1 MLNINTEKALLW
13 HLAGLL
19 ALCSLLYFPYLGT
32 LPFFNK
38 GEPREALVVQE
49 IVQHGSWLFP
59 LKLGVQVP
67 SKPPLFH
74 WLGALASMI
83 RGEISEATVRFPSA
97 LLATL
102 SVLLL
107 YGLGQKIAARG
118 TAFLAG
124 VILATTVGF
133 QSEAV
138 AARVDMTLAFFVTV
152 DLVVFYLL
160 YQGFLKGS
168 GWFYGFYLL
177 LGVGVLAKGPVG
189 LILPAIIL
197 FSFLWLR
204 GRWDFLSRLCFH
216 PGALLTL
223 FVALAWYGLAVAKG
237 GEEFVSRQLIHENLA
252 RFFVS
257 GEGGTGHQ
265 KPIYYYLPYLMADG
279 LPWSLFLPF
288 VVADWFRRKAF
299 AEEHR
304 LFLMLWAGLIF
315 IFFSLSAGK
324 RSVYILPLYPPLALL
339 TAIWLGSRAQGA
351 IRTWGFKSVGGLCL
365 LVGVVGL
372 LASLAGLFSGAGP
385 SLLFSYVEAAV
396 KPKDYAALIIVRDFL
411 ARNGWLFLS
420 LASLVSILWLAAGL
434 LLLTTSHRAAVA
446 CLAVLSLI
454 AGLSV
459 RGMVMAAVAEARSYR
474 PFMEEVNRRVG
485 CCELLTL
492 YEVGWDSSSVLFYR
506 GGRAAAEGGDLDGL
520 KKRMRETGGYYI
532 MGEREWRKLEASG
545 AEGFSL
551 ELASRGAGPDGS
563 EPIVLVRSAKS
574 GKGA

>member
-1 MLNINTEKALLW
+1 MLNIKPQRAVLC

-19 ALCSLLYFPYLGT
+19 ALCSLLYLPNLGT

-97 LLATL
+97 LLAAV

-107 YGLGQKIAARG
+107 YGLGQKIAAAG

-138 AARVDMTLAFFVTV
+138 TARVDMTLAFFVTA

-160 YQGFLKGS
+160 YQRFLKGS

-189 LILPAIIL
+189 LILPTMTI
-197 FSFLWLR
+197 FFFLWLR

-223 FVALAWYGLAVAKG
+223 FLALAWYGLAVAKG

-257 GEGGTGHQ
+257 GAGGTGHQ

-299 AEEHR
+299 AEEHL

-324 RSVYILPLYPPLALL
+324 RSVYLLPLYPPLALL
-339 TAIWLGSRAQGA
+339 TAIWLGGRAEGA
-351 IRTWGFKSVGGLCL
+351 IRRWGFKSVGGLCF

-372 LASLAGLFSGAGP
+372 LASFAALFSGAGL
-385 SLLFSYVEAAV
+385 SLLFSYAEAAL
-396 KPKDYAALIIVRDFL
+396 KPKDQASLAVARDFL
-411 ARNGWLFLS
+411 ARRGWLFLP
-420 LASLVSILWLAAGL
+420 LVSLVSVLWAAAGL
-434 LLLTTSHRAAVA
+434 LLLAMRHRAAVA
-446 CLAVLSLI
+446 CLALLSLL

-459 RGMVMAAVAEARSYR
+459 RGVVMAAVAEARSYR

-485 CCELLTL
+485 CCEPLTL
-492 YEVGWDSSSVLFYR
+492 YGDGWDSSSAIFYR
-506 GGRAAAEGGDLDGL
+506 GGRVAVEGGGLDGL

-532 MGEREWRKLEASG
+532 MGEREWRRLEASG

-551 ELASRGAGPDGS
+551 ELTSRGAGPEGS